1 MRASVGA
8 SVSARAHAKLST
20 PPLSCHRKVLGA
32 GVHKRVLPP
41 SSGTSKALLPAR
53 VDGATGPLVLH
64 TAKGLPSLPSAL
76 PLLVFGVREVL
87 SCFRLDFQLDNSCT
101 FTIRYIAANA
111 SAQLQTYC
119 HQHFPDDDAGTTT
132 TTTTTT
138 TILTFDSD
146 LSIY

>member
-1 MRASVGA
+1 MGA

-76 PLLVFGVREVL
+76 PLRVFGVREVL

-101 FTIRYIAANA
+101 SQYATSQQMRVHSCKLTAINIF
-111 SAQLQTYC
+111 Q
-119 HQHFPDDDAGTTT
+119 TTT
-132 TTTTTT
+132 RGQRRQRRPRR
-138 TILTFDSD
+138 
-146 LSIY
+146 Y